1 MTDKVAVEAK
11 ERTLKFMRILIIE
24 DQRSLARALVKIFK
38 NNNYSVEVIFNG
50 EDAIFYLESGN
61 YDVAILDIM
70 IPIYDGIEVLKK
82 VRHAGNTTPILILS
96 AKSEVED
103 RIEGLNSGANYY
115 LTKPFDT
122 EELLAAI
129 RAITRSQCEI
139 DTKITFGNLSLDRL
153 TYELSSPY
161 GSFKLAN
168 KEYQLMEMFM
178 TNPKK
183 VMPTERI
190 LEKIWGYN
198 SDTEIN
204 VVWVY
209 ISYLRKKLTVLKSE
223 AAIKSSRNAGY
234 FLEGTDDTET

>member
-1 MTDKVAVEAK
+1 
-11 ERTLKFMRILIIE
+11 MRILIIE
-24 DQRSLARALVKIFK
+24 DQRSLARALAKIFK
-38 NNNYSVEVIFNG
+38 NNHCSVENVFNG
-50 EDAIFYLESGN
+50 EDAIFYLENGN

-122 EELLAAI
+122 EELLAAV
-129 RAITRSQCEI
+129 RAITRKQGEV

-153 TYELSSPY
+153 TYELSTPY

-168 KEYQLMEMFM
+168 KEYQLMELFM

-183 VMPTERI
+183 VMSTERI
-190 LEKIWGYN
+190 LEKVWGYN
-198 SDTEIN
+198 SETEIN

-209 ISYLRKKLTVLKSE
+209 ISYLRKKLTVLKAE

-234 FLEGTDDTET
+234 FLEETDGTET